1 MSEKKIRIT
10 KSQRFEDII
19 AMLNGGTVKY
29 GTDVTT
35 ATEVLNHEIGLLARK
50 NSSDSKKQT
59 AAQKENEGFKTLI
72 LEYLVTLP
80 EDSKGVTCTE
90 IMKSI
95 PDFSNFNN
103 QKISAL
109 MRQLKI
115 ADKVICEEV
124 KGKSLFRLA

>member
-19 AMLNGGTVKY
+19 AMLNGDTAKY
-29 GTDVTT
+29 GTDVST
-35 ATEVLNHEIGLLARK
+35 ATEVLTHEIELLARK
-50 NSSDSKKQT
+50 NNSDSKKQT
-59 AAQKENEGFKTLI
+59 AAQKENEGYKALI
-72 LEYLVTLP
+72 LEFLTTLP
-80 EDSKGVTCTE
+80 DDNKGVTCTE

-95 PDFSNFNN
+95 PAFKDFNN

-109 MRQLKI
+109 MRQLKV
-115 ADKVICEEV
+115 ADRVVSEEV

>member
-29 GTDVTT
+29 GTDVAT

-59 AAQKENEGFKTLI
+59 AAQKENEGYKALI
-72 LEYLVTLP
+72 LEFLATLP
-80 EDSKGVTCTE
+80 DDSKGATCTE

-95 PDFSNFNN
+95 PEFADFNN

>member
-19 AMLNGGTVKY
+19 AMLNGDTVKY
-29 GTDVTT
+29 GTDVAT

-72 LEYLVTLP
+72 LEFLATLP
-80 EDSKGVTCTE
+80 DDSKGVTCTE
-90 IMKSI
+90 IMKSV
-95 PDFSNFNN
+95 PEFADFNN

-109 MRQLKI
+109 VRQLKL
-115 ADKVICEEV
+115 ADRVVSEEV